1 MQSGRRILLTAL
13 VALVGL
19 VVGAEPAATRPTGAT
34 SWLGEA
40 QLRITSSVGSYPEVH
55 VALDVATDAGAPGRI
70 TIYVPRGFA
79 IYPDRPT
86 GSAVGSVEITAQDD
100 SYGTSTQSTLAG
112 DIVAQ
117 PPSTTTPTC
126 DVGAYT
132 GIWQLERSLLGQP
145 LDVPL
150 YVANTD
156 AGDPPEAA
164 NKFILCAP
172 TVPTGDPA
180 SARAFPISTVDLFLS
195 DLEAPQHHGSY
206 LWRALVTPLAPDRRT
221 LLPDHTYE
229 LRAVVPVPH
238 RLTLTGRYVAA
249 KRLAVLR
256 GRLTANGAPRAHVLI
271 RVVALVRRVTPGGA
285 IVQDRV
291 AGSTRT
297 TATGAYSFRAPMQ
310 KTTGFIAVAQF
321 TTTRC
326 QGPRIAPAGCQSTT
340 LPATQSDPITV
351 TVK

>member
-1 MQSGRRILLTAL
+1 MQSGRRILLAAL
-13 VALVGL
+13 VMLVGL
-19 VVGAEPAATRPTGAT
+19 VLGAEPAATRRAVAT
-34 SWLGEA
+34 SWQGDA
-40 QLRITSSVGSYPEVH
+40 QLRITSSDGSYPEVH
-55 VALDVATDAGAPGRI
+55 LALDLATDAGAPGQI

-86 GSAVGSVEITAQDD
+86 GSAVGSVAITAQDD

-117 PPSTTTPTC
+117 PPAATTPTC
-126 DVGAYT
+126 AVGAYT
-132 GIWQLERSLLGQP
+132 GIWQLELSLLGQP

-156 AGDPPEAA
+156 AGDPPGAA
-164 NKFILCAP
+164 TKLILCAP
-172 TVPTGDPA
+172 TLPTADPA
-180 SARAFPISTVDLFLS
+180 SARAFPISTLDLFLS
-195 DLEAPQHHGSY
+195 DLEPPQHRGSY
-206 LWRALVTPLAPDRRT
+206 LWRALVTPLAPDLKT
-221 LLPDHTYE
+221 LLPNHTYE

-238 RLTLTGRYVAA
+238 RLTLSGRYFSA
-249 KRLAVLR
+249 KHLAVLH

-285 IVQDRV
+285 IAQDRI

-297 TATGAYSFRAPMQ
+297 TATGAYSLRAPMR
-310 KTTGFIAVAQF
+310 KTTGFVAVAQS
-321 TTTRC
+321 TTSRC
-326 QGPRIAPAGCQSTT
+326 QGPRIAPAGCQNTT
-340 LPATQSDPITV
+340 LPAIQSDSITV